1 MNRMANKHVYKRSLR
16 KCKLTPQL
24 DPTTRPREELK
35 LKKPENKEGR
45 REKDKGK
52 EKKSLL
58 GELPVS

>member
-35 LKKPENKEGR
+35 LKKPENKVLAGMY
-45 REKDKGK
+45 
-52 EKKSLL
+52 
-58 GELPVS
+58 